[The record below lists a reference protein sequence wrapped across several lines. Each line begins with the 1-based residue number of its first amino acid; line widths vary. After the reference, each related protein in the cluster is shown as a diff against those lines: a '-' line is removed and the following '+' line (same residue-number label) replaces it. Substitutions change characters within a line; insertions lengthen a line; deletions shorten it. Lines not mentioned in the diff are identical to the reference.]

1 MSQLLENSNILIVIA
16 ALLLSLFVL
25 SKAADYMVD
34 SAVILSKRLGVSDII
49 IGATLVSLGTTLPE
63 FSSSVIATIQGV
75 EGFAM
80 GNAIGSC
87 ITNTSL
93 ILGIGALFGKIPV
106 DKVSSKKVT
115 LFIGAALILIV
126 PTIPYKVK
134 LGYGLIPQWM
144 GLILML
150 FIPVYVLILIKQEKN
165 AKKAGLLS
173 ASAVSEELLIN
184 KDANVVV
191 LVVKVLLSAIVI
203 AGSASILVDTAT
215 IMAFHMKIPEIII
228 SSTLVAFGTSVPEL
242 TTVITACKKGNGGL
256 ALGNVFG
263 ANTLNVL
270 MVMGASAMLT
280 QGGMQIPSAF
290 YLIQFVSL
298 TVILGVFG
306 IFAYNKKF
314 HEISKQEGVMLI
326 GVYAFYLGANVYQA
340 LA

>member
-1 MSQLLENSNILIVIA
+1 MAQLLENSNILLVIA
-16 ALLLSLFVL
+16 ALLVSLFVL

-34 SAVILSKRLGVSDII
+34 NAVALSKRLGVSDII

-75 EGFAM
+75 EGFAL

-115 LFIGAALILIV
+115 IFIGVALLLIL
-126 PTIPYKVK
+126 PTIPYRIK
-134 LGYGLIPQWM
+134 LGEGLVPQWM
-144 GLILML
+144 GLILVL
-150 FIPVYVLILIKQEKN
+150 LIPVYVIILIKQEKN
-165 AKKAGLLS
+165 AKKTGSLNPAAAPEATLEKTEGNVILL
-173 ASAVSEELLIN
+173 VF
-184 KDANVVV
+184 
-191 LVVKVLLSAIVI
+191 KVLLAAFVI
-203 AGSASILVDTAT
+203 TGSASVLVDSAT
-215 IMAFHMKIPEIII
+215 ILAFRMKIPEIVI

-242 TTVITACKKGNGGL
+242 STVIAASRKGNGGL

-263 ANTLNVL
+263 ANILNVL
-270 MVMGASAMLT
+270 MVIGASSMLIP
-280 QGGMQIPSAF
+280 GGMPIPKTF

-298 TVILGVFG
+298 GVILCVFG
-306 IFAYNKKF
+306 LFAYNKKF
-314 HEISKQEGVMLI
+314 HEISKREGVMLI
-326 GVYAFYLGANVYQA
+326 GVYALYLGANVYQT

>member
-1 MSQLLENSNILIVIA
+1 MAGLLENSNILFVIV
-16 ALLLSLFVL
+16 ALLISLFVL

-34 SAVILSKRLGVSDII
+34 NAVSLSKRLGVSDII

-63 FSSSVIATIQGV
+63 FSSSVIATIQGA
-75 EGFAM
+75 EGFAL

-115 LFIGAALILIV
+115 IFVGAALLLIL
-126 PTIPYKVK
+126 PTIPYRIS

-144 GLILML
+144 GLILVL
-150 FIPVYVLILIKQEKN
+150 FMPVYVFILVKQEKN
-165 AKKAGLLS
+165 AKKAGKLS
-173 ASAVSEELLIN
+173 SATTAEVTLEKPEGNIIVLIV
-184 KDANVVV
+184 KVMLGA
-191 LVVKVLLSAIVI
+191 LVVT
-203 AGSASILVDTAT
+203 GSASVLVDSAT
-215 IMAFHMKIPEIII
+215 IMAFRMNIPEIVI

-242 TTVITACKKGNGGL
+242 TTVIAASRKGNGGL

-263 ANTLNVL
+263 ANTLNIL
-270 MVMGASAMLT
+270 MVIGASAMLSP
-280 QGGMQIPSAF
+280 GGMQIPNAF

-298 TVILGVFG
+298 SVILCVFG

-314 HEISKQEGVMLI
+314 HEISKREGIMLI
-326 GVYAFYLGANVYQA
+326 GVYSLYLGANVYQA

>member
-1 MSQLLENSNILIVIA
+1 MLENSNILIVIA

-165 AKKAGLLS
+165 AKK
-173 ASAVSEELLIN
+173 VR
-184 KDANVVV
+184 
-191 LVVKVLLSAIVI
+191 
-203 AGSASILVDTAT
+203 
-215 IMAFHMKIPEIII
+215 
-228 SSTLVAFGTSVPEL
+228 
-242 TTVITACKKGNGGL
+242 
-256 ALGNVFG
+256 
-263 ANTLNVL
+263 
-270 MVMGASAMLT
+270 
-280 QGGMQIPSAF
+280 
-290 YLIQFVSL
+290 
-298 TVILGVFG
+298 
-306 IFAYNKKF
+306 
-314 HEISKQEGVMLI
+314 
-326 GVYAFYLGANVYQA
+326 
-340 LA
+340 

>member
-1 MSQLLENSNILIVIA
+1 MLENSNILIVIA

-184 KDANVVV
+184 KDA
-191 LVVKVLLSAIVI
+191 IVI